1 MSDREAKNAL
11 FDAFAE
17 VAKALASGRRAEIV
31 DVLAQGERSV
41 DEIAGEID
49 QSVANTS
56 HHLHALTRAGLLS
69 SRREGTR
76 VFYALAS
83 DRVGELWAAVRDV
96 AAEHVAGIERL
107 AVAYLG
113 DRDDVEAITREELAS
128 RLRRRNVVV
137 IDVRPTAEYAAGH
150 IPGAVGAARRG
161 TATSPHDPQRRRD
174 RRVLP
179 RPVLRLRRR
188 CRENAPTSRHPGP
201 APRGRIPGMEACRPR
216 HRGRRRRR
224 GLMARVDV
232 DELRDKVKVMY
243 RAVAEAPQGEFHFEM
258 GRVLAQRLGY
268 PSGELDAVPPEAIES
283 FAGVG
288 YHLGLAA
295 IAAGE
300 RVVDLGSGSGM
311 DAFLAAQHAG
321 TEGEVVG
328 IDMTDEQLTKAR
340 RLAERDGHTSVR
352 FEKGYI
358 EDAPV
363 ADASVD
369 VLISNGVINL
379 CDDKT
384 AVFREIAR
392 MLKPGGRMAISDI
405 VTERQLTEAI
415 VCDVNLWASCIGG
428 AMQEDDYRRAIEDA
442 GLELR
447 TVQDNPQYHFISDSA
462 QGATET
468 FGVKSVSVLA
478 TKPPIR
484 EEG

>member
-1 MSDREAKNAL
+1 M
-11 FDAFAE
+11 
-17 VAKALASGRRAEIV
+17 
-31 DVLAQGERSV
+31 
-41 DEIAGEID
+41 
-49 QSVANTS
+49 
-56 HHLHALTRAGLLS
+56 
-69 SRREGTR
+69 
-76 VFYALAS
+76 
-83 DRVGELWAAVRDV
+83 
-96 AAEHVAGIERL
+96 
-107 AVAYLG
+107 
-113 DRDDVEAITREELAS
+113 
-128 RLRRRNVVV
+128 
-137 IDVRPTAEYAAGH
+137 
-150 IPGAVGAARRG
+150 
-161 TATSPHDPQRRRD
+161 
-174 RRVLP
+174 
-179 RPVLRLRRR
+179 
-188 CRENAPTSRHPGP
+188 
-201 APRGRIPGMEACRPR
+201 
-216 HRGRRRRR
+216 
-224 GLMARVDV
+224 MARVDV

-243 RAVAEAPQGEFHFEM
+243 RAVAEAPHGEFHFEM

-268 PSGELDAVPPEAIES
+268 PSGELDGVPPEAIES

-288 YHLGLAA
+288 YHFGLAA
-295 IAAGE
+295 IAGGE

-311 DAFLAAQHAG
+311 DAFLAARHAG
-321 TEGEVVG
+321 AEGEVVG

-358 EDAPV
+358 EETPIVDE
-363 ADASVD
+363 SVD

-392 MLKPGGRMAISDI
+392 MLKPGGRMAMSDI

-428 AMQEDDYRRAIEDA
+428 AMQEDEYRGAIEAA

-478 TKPPIR
+478 TKPSKSPSN
-484 EEG
+484 G

>member
-1 MSDREAKNAL
+1 
-11 FDAFAE
+11 
-17 VAKALASGRRAEIV
+17 
-31 DVLAQGERSV
+31 
-41 DEIAGEID
+41 
-49 QSVANTS
+49 
-56 HHLHALTRAGLLS
+56 
-69 SRREGTR
+69 
-76 VFYALAS
+76 
-83 DRVGELWAAVRDV
+83 
-96 AAEHVAGIERL
+96 
-107 AVAYLG
+107 
-113 DRDDVEAITREELAS
+113 
-128 RLRRRNVVV
+128 
-137 IDVRPTAEYAAGH
+137 
-150 IPGAVGAARRG
+150 
-161 TATSPHDPQRRRD
+161 
-174 RRVLP
+174 
-179 RPVLRLRRR
+179 
-188 CRENAPTSRHPGP
+188 
-201 APRGRIPGMEACRPR
+201 
-216 HRGRRRRR
+216 
-224 GLMARVDV
+224 MARVDV

-268 PSGELDAVPPEAIES
+268 PAGELDAVPPEAIES

-295 IAAGE
+295 ISAGE
-300 RVVDLGSGSGM
+300 RVVDLGAVRAWMHSSRRNMPGA
-311 DAFLAAQHAG
+311 D
-321 TEGEVVG
+321 GEVVG

-340 RLAERDGHTSVR
+340 RLAERDGYTSVR

-358 EDAPV
+358 EEAPV

-369 VLISNGVINL
+369 VVISNGVINL

-428 AMQEDDYRRAIEDA
+428 AMQEDDYRSAIDEA

-447 TVQDNPQYHFISDSA
+447 KVQENPQYHFISDSA

-478 TKPPIR
+478 TKPSQ
-484 EEG
+484 